1 MLSEKK
7 NRKSISKIWLFL
19 KIPKSI
25 HNSTYCQ
32 RLDSK
37 LYFSE
42 IFDHFPQRIQLFL
55 AREKK
60 SKRKTTENMENIH
73 EYLCQSCVCASSASN
88 TLGRCEN
95 VFIAAAATAFSAF
108 PAFPSLRC
116 LLCLH
121 ARFVGAVGGW
131 AVGVLSGWRCYS
143 LGVVLCERSRTRL
156 IRHVRVLYEL
166 WPRRGSGHQN
176 GEILNIYS
184 GKRVCY
190 SGVYIYISKAERCQH
205 WHINFAH
212 QRYN

>member
-1 MLSEKK
+1 MNIYAKVAFVPHRHRTLWAVVKMFSLLPQPLLFPLFP
-7 NRKSISKIWLFL
+7 LFL
-19 KIPKSI
+19 RSV
-25 HNSTYCQ
+25 
-32 RLDSK
+32 
-37 LYFSE
+37 
-42 IFDHFPQRIQLFL
+42 
-55 AREKK
+55 
-60 SKRKTTENMENIH
+60 
-73 EYLCQSCVCASSASN
+73 VCFAFTHVSS
-88 TLGRCEN
+88 
-95 VFIAAAATAFSAF
+95 VQW
-108 PAFPSLRC
+108 
-116 LLCLH
+116 
-121 ARFVGAVGGW
+121 VVW